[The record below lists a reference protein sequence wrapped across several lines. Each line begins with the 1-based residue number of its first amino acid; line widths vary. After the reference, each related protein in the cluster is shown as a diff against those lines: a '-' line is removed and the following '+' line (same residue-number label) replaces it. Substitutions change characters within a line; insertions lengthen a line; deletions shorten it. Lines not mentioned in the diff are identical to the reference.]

1 MARARA
7 HTASVANFL
16 PIEKEKARTA
26 PKVAAQS
33 PPGPRVS
40 WIAGQVPRSEEE
52 KILHDALTKMQRLW
66 TFGDLKDY
74 LADTLYWRDFLR
86 GGLVTDMSLLRMHYY
101 REALETIKKLNGV
114 LLTIEEE

>member
-1 MARARA
+1 MAQ
-7 HTASVANFL
+7 
-16 PIEKEKARTA
+16 ARTRTG
-26 PKVAAQS
+26 VISAANGKTQLLTETPVQS
-33 PPGPRVS
+33 SPGKRVS
-40 WIAGQVPRSEEE
+40 WIPGQIPRSEEE

-101 REALETIKKLNGV
+101 REALETIKNLNGV

>member
-1 MARARA
+1 MARER
-7 HTASVANFL
+7 TYDASLAGF
-16 PIEKEKARTA
+16 ISGMSGKIRTA
-26 PKVAAQS
+26 AHPQTQS
-33 PPGPRVS
+33 PLDKRVS

-74 LADTLYWRDFLR
+74 LANTLYWRDFLR

-101 REALETIKKLNGV
+101 REALETIKKLDGV

>member
-7 HTASVANFL
+7 HTASFAGFL
-16 PIEKEKARTA
+16 PAEKKKAQTA
-26 PKVAAQS
+26 LKAPAQFPS
-33 PPGPRVS
+33 GPRVR
-40 WIAGQVPRSEEE
+40 WIAGQLPRSEEE
-52 KILHDALTKMQRLW
+52 KILYDALTMMQRLW
-66 TFGDLKDY
+66 TFGGLKDY

-101 REALETIKKLNGV
+101 REALETIKNLNGF